1 MRKIELYK
9 KEPASGGEYTMQ
21 IEFDRKKLREIRKQH
36 NLTQEQMAEL
46 IDISDRHLR
55 SLETVCTN
63 PSAQVLCRISC
74 VLDIP
79 MDELMI
85 IKKVT

>member
-1 MRKIELYK
+1 MHV
-9 KEPASGGEYTMQ
+9 
-21 IEFDRKKLREIRKQH
+21 EFNSKKLREIRQQY

-46 IDISDRHLR
+46 LNISDRHLR
-55 SLETVCTN
+55 NLETVCTN

-74 VLDIP
+74 VFDVP

-85 IKKVT
+85 VKKDT